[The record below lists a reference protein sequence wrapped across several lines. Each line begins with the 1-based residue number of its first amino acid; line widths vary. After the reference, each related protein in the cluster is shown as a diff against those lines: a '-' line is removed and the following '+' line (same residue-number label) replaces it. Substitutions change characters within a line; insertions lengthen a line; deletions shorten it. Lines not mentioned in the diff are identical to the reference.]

1 MPLDPQVEYV
11 LGLVAKSPYPEFHT
25 VSPEEAREI
34 FEQTAPALNI
44 RPENVYRSEDLW
56 IDGIDGDIPIRIYT
70 PHAPAAHEKF
80 PILVFY
86 HGGGFV
92 IGSLDSYDSLCRA
105 LANRAECIVIS
116 VDYRLAPEQKFPA
129 AVNDALGAYQ
139 WVSDHAHELDGDATR
154 LAIAGDSAGGNVTA
168 VTAIRIRDEGEVV
181 PLLQV
186 LIYPVLDATPE
197 RFSHHEFAEGMLL
210 TRSNILWFYDH
221 YMNVLDDAQN
231 PYLSPILTED
241 LSGLAPALIIVAG
254 HDPLRDEGIEY
265 AGRLKEAGVAVE
277 FCNYEGMIHGF
288 LSFADA
294 IDQVMTGIEH
304 VARALRG
311 AFAAN

>member
-1 MPLDPQVEYV
+1 M
-11 LGLVAKSPYPEFHT
+11 
-25 VSPEEAREI
+25 
-34 FEQTAPALNI
+34 
-44 RPENVYRSEDLW
+44 
-56 IDGIDGDIPIRIYT
+56 
-70 PHAPAAHEKF
+70 
-80 PILVFY
+80 
-86 HGGGFV
+86 
-92 IGSLDSYDSLCRA
+92 
-105 LANRAECIVIS
+105 
-116 VDYRLAPEQKFPA
+116 
-129 AVNDALGAYQ
+129 
-139 WVSDHAHELDGDATR
+139 
-154 LAIAGDSAGGNVTA
+154 
-168 VTAIRIRDEGEVV
+168 
-181 PLLQV
+181 

-197 RFSHHEFAEGMLL
+197 RPSHHEFAEGMLL

-231 PYLSPILTED
+231 PHLSPILTED
-241 LSGLAPALIIVAG
+241 LSGLAPALVIVAG

-294 IDQVMTGIEH
+294 VDQGMTGIEH